1 MPTYMY
7 FYICLYIYMYIDIYI
22 YLHIYIYIYI
32 YIYIPSTL
40 HGAKRR
46 HVERDKDRTTKPGN
60 YAGRHMSFK
69 FIRHMKLHVQILNDT
84 HIWFQII

>member
-1 MPTYMY
+1 M
-7 FYICLYIYMYIDIYI
+7 YIYMYIDIYI
-22 YLHIYIYIYI
+22 YLHIYT

-46 HVERDKDRTTKPGN
+46 HVERDKDRTTTPGN

-84 HIWFQII
+84 QIWFQFI